1 MTFDVPPPV
10 EVKQTNEDASKA
22 LSGELDTFK
31 IAASTDSG
39 ADIKSVEQGSEGL
52 TDAAGSISSKN
63 PISRQLSSVFQPLEK
78 SFGSKIPTLK
88 EAQESTGSKP
98 DILLCQVPLTDR
110 FGQDFINQ
118 GREKLQKAVEERKGG
133 RLLRK
138 LIRGKERTEDGDK
151 KTDGKGTET
160 FKTDKIEFP
169 KNDPFRLIKEL
180 HVPEGFKDPGD
191 NDNFQ
196 RDYLNDKTDSRIS
209 YYNGRLLDA
218 GSQGELKD
226 ILSKHKGTLK
236 PNSEEMYRAAALI
249 GGGYH
254 RIHNNPQISVETVA
268 GKKVLVLSDQDPKVG
283 QAGYTI
289 LAPSESQKSVNI
301 ISFSGTIGE
310 LPAAK
315 QAFQKMKWYPGE
327 IQPPPPVPR
336 RSGR

>member
-1 MTFDVPPPV
+1 MTFDVPPPA
-10 EVKQTNEDASKA
+10 EIKQNSEDASKA
-22 LSGELDTFK
+22 LSGDLDTFTLPTSK
-31 IAASTDSG
+31 DSG
-39 ADIKSVEQGSEGL
+39 INIKSVEQGTEAQNEVTASL
-52 TDAAGSISSKN
+52 STNGS
-63 PISRQLSSVFQPLEK
+63 ISRQLSTVFQPLEK
-78 SFGSKIPTLK
+78 SFGSGIPTLK
-88 EAQESTGSKP
+88 ETQAATGKNS
-98 DILLCQVPLTDR
+98 DILLCQIPLGER
-110 FGQDFINQ
+110 VGQDFINQ
-118 GREKLQKAVEERKGG
+118 GRDKIKKAVEERKGA

-138 LIRGKERTEDGDK
+138 LIRGKEKTEDGDK
-151 KTDGKGTET
+151 KTDGKGDPS

-169 KNDPFRLIKEL
+169 EDDPFRLIKEL

-226 ILSKHKGTLK
+226 ILSKHKGTLRQ
-236 PNSEEMYRAAALI
+236 NSPEMYRAAALI

-301 ISFSGTIGE
+301 VSFSGTIGE

-327 IQPPPPVPR
+327 IQPPPPVQPNR
-336 RSGR
+336 NK